1 MKYVY
6 TPIIVLSLTLLPGF
20 SYAADHATSRMI
32 PVAEYLQMEIKSF
45 SAYVQEPGRTNEE
58 LSKAISDFMI
68 VLSAYA
74 RSLE

>member
-1 MKYVY
+1 
-6 TPIIVLSLTLLPGF
+6 
-20 SYAADHATSRMI
+20 
-32 PVAEYLQMEIKSF
+32 MEIKSF

-58 LSKAISDFMI
+58 LSEAISDFMI